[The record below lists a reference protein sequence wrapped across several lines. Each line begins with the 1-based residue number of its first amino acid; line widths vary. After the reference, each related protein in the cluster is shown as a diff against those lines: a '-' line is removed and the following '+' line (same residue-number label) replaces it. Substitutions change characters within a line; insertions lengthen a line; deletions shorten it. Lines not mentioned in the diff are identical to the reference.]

1 MAHPIDVIDQA
12 VRFFISQ
19 WCRGLQPSLKLVTK
33 ANGAV
38 RAFTG
43 VISEQPE
50 PLLNLRRNDSGI
62 NSRNKRRLKRRTID
76 QNKDRNLYV
85 SSQSSQTSNL
95 DILDNSVL
103 DDVAPTSI
111 EEDYECLPNDHQ
123 TTSTEAAVQAVV
135 VSTDVACGNNS
146 SSLAKNLSVATVQCT
161 DIPPR
166 RIYHPAIINASKAF
180 YSKHPS
186 ELTHDE
192 VQKFEFYLKWKC
204 QNGEPVESDI
214 VYLPSSM
221 RNCLHCGQLT

>member
-19 WCRGLQPSLKLVTK
+19 WFRGLQPSLKLVTK

-38 RAFTG
+38 RAFTE

-50 PLLNLRRNDSGI
+50 PLLNLRRKHSGI
-62 NSRNKRRLKRRTID
+62 NSRNRRRLKRCTID
-76 QNKDRNLYV
+76 QNQDRNLDD
-85 SSQSSQTSNL
+85 SSSQTSNL
-95 DILDNSVL
+95 DILE
-103 DDVAPTSI
+103 DVAPTPI

-123 TTSTEAAVQAVV
+123 TTSTEAVVQAVV
-135 VSTDVACGNNS
+135 VSTDVACGINS
-146 SSLAKNLSVATVQCT
+146 SSLAKNLSVATVQYT

-221 RNCLHCGQLT
+221 RNCLHCGHLT